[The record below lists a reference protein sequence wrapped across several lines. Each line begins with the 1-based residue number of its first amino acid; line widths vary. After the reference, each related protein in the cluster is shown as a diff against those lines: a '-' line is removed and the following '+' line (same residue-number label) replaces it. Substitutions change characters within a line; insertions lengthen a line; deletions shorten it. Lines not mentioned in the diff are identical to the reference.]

1 MQMELSGH
9 NFYIYTDEE
18 SGKISVVY
26 RRSSEG
32 YGLIEVEQED

>member
-1 MQMELSGH
+1 MELSGH

-18 SGKISVVY
+18 SGQISVVY

-32 YGLIEVEQED
+32 YGLIEVEKED